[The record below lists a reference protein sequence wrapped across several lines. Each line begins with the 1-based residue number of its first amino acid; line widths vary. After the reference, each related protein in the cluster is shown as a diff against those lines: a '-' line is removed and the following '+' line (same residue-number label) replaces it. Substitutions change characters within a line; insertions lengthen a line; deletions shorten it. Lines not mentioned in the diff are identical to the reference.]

1 MYVFSKDMF
10 KVLLKTIVLAIG
22 LVAICIALS
31 GCGNTV
37 KGIGTDIEVTAWQ
50 NSKEEVKNEV
60 SK

>member
-31 GCGNTV
+31 GSGNTV
-37 KGIGTDIEVTAWQ
+37 TGIGTAIVKPGGTIRR
-50 NSKEEVKNEV
+50 EEPKNEV